1 MPLRSWGMPKRRE
14 PAMSMPA
21 FSCLEERD
29 EAVRM
34 EQAPRNPAKH
44 IDYAELRKRFIER
57 FSETLAYLAK

>member
-1 MPLRSWGMPKRRE
+1 
-14 PAMSMPA
+14 MSMPA

-29 EAVRM
+29 EAVRT
-34 EQAPRNPAKH
+34 EQATRNPAKTALH

>member
-1 MPLRSWGMPKRRE
+1 
-14 PAMSMPA
+14 MPA